1 MQATDAETVG
11 GRILRA
17 REARGV
23 SRSELARRMDTSRV
37 QVWRVEQ
44 DKLDPSVDTV
54 RRIAEALDVDLCWLL
69 DGRRRG
75 LRRRWTPDAK
85 FREVG

>member
-1 MQATDAETVG
+1 MDVTDAGTVG

-23 SRSELARRMDTSRV
+23 SRSELARRMETSRV

-44 DKLDPSVDTV
+44 GRLDPSVDTIH
-54 RRIAEALDVDLCWLL
+54 RIADALDVDLCWLL
-69 DGRRRG
+69 DGRRR
-75 LRRRWTPDAK
+75 RWTPD
-85 FREVG
+85 G